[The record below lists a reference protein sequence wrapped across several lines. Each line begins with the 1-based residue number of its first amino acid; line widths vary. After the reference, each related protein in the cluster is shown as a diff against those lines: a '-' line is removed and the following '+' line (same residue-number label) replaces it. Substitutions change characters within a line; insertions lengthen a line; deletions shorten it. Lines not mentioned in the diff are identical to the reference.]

1 MSDSVTSCAYYWEA
15 LFFCRTKGAPIYGGA
30 VTAQAV
36 TEGGPALSPFRH
48 LLRKCH
54 LASG

>member
-1 MSDSVTSCAYYWEA
+1 MPDSKASCACYWEC
-15 LFFCRTKGAPIYGGA
+15 LFFCRAKGAPIYGGA

-36 TEGGPALSPFRH
+36 TEGVLAQSPFRH